1 MKTSCPF
8 LCFAAPNLFW
18 VLGWLSII
26 WEKDKV
32 NGDAVVEASYTRRH
46 VSYKKLVDL
55 VFESLKLHFG
65 KQPLFD
71 VISDGVGTG
80 AILQLS
86 GGILHR
92 AGLGRGACQYSPDV
106 LLGVLVAFN
115 DEVQMLHQGFNGEL
129 KDLGAGQFNRLLLL
143 APGHL
148 PPPALG
154 FRCKDTPK
162 DSSGKVTPVAVY

>member
-8 LCFAAPNLFW
+8 VGFAAANLFW

-26 WEKDKV
+26 WQKHKV
-32 NGDAVVEASYTRRH
+32 NSDSVVEASYTRRH

-55 VFESLKLHFG
+55 VFESLKLGFG
-65 KQPLFD
+65 KQSFFD

-92 AGLGRGACQYSPDV
+92 AGAEALANTRQMSFWVYWLLSTMRSRCSIKV
-106 LLGVLVAFN
+106 LMVSSRTS
-115 DEVQMLHQGFNGEL
+115 
-129 KDLGAGQFNRLLLL
+129 GQV
-143 APGHL
+143 
-148 PPPALG
+148 
-154 FRCKDTPK
+154 
-162 DSSGKVTPVAVY
+162 SSTVS